1 MVKKIAFIRKTLVPL
16 ASLNIRAAL
25 QEQFPEYEVELI
37 DVTQIIKKRIDIL
50 VINGLHTLLEYGR
63 VLIQRKR
70 KFRECFFG
78 TRYIFHKIKALMA
91 ERLSVDQYL
100 FSVQMQSLYDASLEG
115 LPNFVYTD
123 HTFLANLYY
132 PGFDHSKFFPD
143 WLIELEHLIYE
154 NATIV
159 FTRSSNITRSLVEQ
173 YGCPQEKVISVYAG
187 SNLRAIHV
195 PADKVYTNKNILFV
209 GIDWHRK
216 GGPDLVEA
224 FKEVLKKHPDAWLTI
239 VGCSPK
245 VDVPNC
251 TVVGRIPLEQLN
263 KFYEQASVFCLPTK
277 LEPFGIAFIEALSYK
292 LPIVATNIG
301 AIPDFVVDGQNGYLV
316 SPGSASEIARA
327 IDKLLDSPANCKIFG
342 QQGYSLVKEKY
353 TWENTG
359 ALMRQHI
366 LSALDHQQK
375 Q

>member
-1 MVKKIAFIRKTLVPL
+1 M
-16 ASLNIRAAL
+16 
-25 QEQFPEYEVELI
+25 
-37 DVTQIIKKRIDIL
+37 
-50 VINGLHTLLEYGR
+50 
-63 VLIQRKR
+63 
-70 KFRECFFG
+70 
-78 TRYIFHKIKALMA
+78 
-91 ERLSVDQYL
+91 
-100 FSVQMQSLYDASLEG
+100 
-115 LPNFVYTD
+115 
-123 HTFLANLYY
+123 
-132 PGFDHSKFFPD
+132 
-143 WLIELEHLIYE
+143 
-154 NATIV
+154 
-159 FTRSSNITRSLVEQ
+159 
-173 YGCPQEKVISVYAG
+173 
-187 SNLRAIHV
+187 
-195 PADKVYTNKNILFV
+195 
-209 GIDWHRK
+209 
-216 GGPDLVEA
+216 
-224 FKEVLKKHPDAWLTI
+224 
-239 VGCSPK
+239 GCSPK